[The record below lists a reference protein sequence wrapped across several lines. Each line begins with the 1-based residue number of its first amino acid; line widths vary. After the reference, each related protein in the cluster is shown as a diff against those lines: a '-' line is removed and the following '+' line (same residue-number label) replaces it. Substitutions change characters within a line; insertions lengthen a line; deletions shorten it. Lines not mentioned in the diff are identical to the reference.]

1 MRASAVPAEAAQE
14 QEQLSDTG
22 ARPLPRTVVVG
33 GGYWGRNIIR
43 SLAEIDAL
51 YGVVDSKPS
60 TAAELADAHGGQPL
74 TWEDMLAD
82 PAAEVVAIAT
92 PPISHFSLAHEALTA
107 GKHVLVEKPLAL
119 SLGEAEALVR
129 LAESVGRRLGVDHQL
144 QYHPAFLEL
153 RRLVGEGAFGR
164 LHHIAATRL
173 NFGKV
178 CQHEDVLWALGPH
191 DISMVLGLAGE
202 EPVAVRA
209 EGTAFLQPGIS
220 DVAAL
225 DLRFP
230 SGLTADI
237 RLSWANPFKEQ
248 RLVVVGEKLM
258 AVFDDV
264 APWPEKLVLYR
275 HRVDWTDGGPVER
288 RAEPERVALE
298 RCEPLKEACRH
309 FLQRAMEDRN
319 SRTDGRE
326 GLRVLSVLERASAAL
341 AAG

>member
-1 MRASAVPAEAAQE
+1 MRAHAIPAELPREPRQASEA
-14 QEQLSDTG
+14 G

-43 SLAEIDAL
+43 SLAEIGAL
-51 YGVVDSKPS
+51 YAIVDSKPA
-60 TAAELADAHGGQPL
+60 TAAELAEAHGGRPL

-82 PAAEVVAIAT
+82 PGAEAVAIAT
-92 PPISHFSLAHEALTA
+92 PPVSHFELAREALAA
-107 GKHVLVEKPLAL
+107 GKHVMVEKPLAL
-119 SLGEAEALVR
+119 SLSDGEALVE
-129 LAESVGRRLGVDHQL
+129 LADSVGRQLAVGHQL
-144 QYHPAFLEL
+144 QYHPAYLEL
-153 RRLVGEGAFGR
+153 ARLVREGAFGR
-164 LHHIAATRL
+164 LHHIAASRL

-202 EPVAVRA
+202 HPAEVRA
-209 EGTAFLQPGIS
+209 AGRAFLQPGIS

-225 DLRFP
+225 DLRFA

-248 RLVVVGEKLM
+248 RLVVVGEDLM

-298 RCEPLKEACRH
+298 RCEPLKEECRH
-309 FLQRAMEDRN
+309 FLHRVLGDGN

-326 GLRVLSVLERASAAL
+326 GLRVLAVLERASAAL
-341 AAG
+341 AGG